1 MAAVFVF
8 IKQTFPLARLVRIV
22 VFIVA
27 PLFWFFFSLVGL
39 HRGTAGNP
47 ARYNAENL
55 ELLES
60 GLWFT
65 SDTSR
70 QEHADVAD
78 EITAKG
84 EVR

>member
-1 MAAVFVF
+1 MNKLALAAQTNVRNERICVF
-8 IKQTFPLARLVRIV
+8 IGLAFFVL
-22 VFIVA
+22 
-27 PLFWFFFSLVGL
+27 FFFSSFAL

-60 GLWFT
+60 GRWFT
-65 SDTSR
+65 SDTCS
-70 QEHADVAD
+70 QEQADVTD